1 MMTDNI
7 LYMRDRRPMTPQ
19 GVARLEAA
27 HAQYV
32 AALRLL
38 NGLRC
43 DRGRK
48 GEPDYAARL
57 NEASRRVKEALA
69 EWLMLYE
76 HETGVKLG
84 VMRG

>member
-1 MMTDNI
+1 MLTGNVHYI
-7 LYMRDRRPMTPQ
+7 TARRPMTPQ

-32 AALRLL
+32 AALRAL

-43 DRGRK
+43 DRSRQC
-48 GEPDYAARL
+48 EPDYAARL
-57 NEASRRVKEALA
+57 NEASRHVKEAFI

-76 HETGVKLG
+76 HETGVRLNI
-84 VMRG
+84 VRE